1 MHWHCRDYRA
11 AVGRLGDAIGAI
23 CRKLRRAGGV
33 GTDLWDTV
41 ARADAYI
48 KARTPADTRGW
59 DALRDMLACNVPN
72 PRWAVPGGLTPEET
86 REHNKLLDASI
97 TEEWGALLNA
107 AEEVRICWRDMTRAV
122 VAAREHMDSGR
133 GMMRLIIRAW
143 REVTDG
149 IRAGAAKWDQR
160 WAASDMGSP
169 LARRLQF
176 NDTVS
181 HYGTEVG
188 WRIRAVFTWM
198 RIVRAAKVQRAR
210 RRSGTW
216 RANEQ
221 HRLHQIYESSQ
232 TTPITTQI
240 RRPYTWHEQTEISS
254 DTGATSG
261 AAAVILKRRQAAA
274 CVHRDAPADKKQK
287 AAVDDDESARHTRER
302 RVDSQLIYTTNA
314 HRLYID
320 RITFWRW
327 QPRTGDG

>member
-1 MHWHCRDYRA
+1 MGST
-11 AVGRLGDAIGAI
+11 VGRLGD
-23 CRKLRRAGGV
+23 V
-33 GTDLWDTV
+33 
-41 ARADAYI
+41 
-48 KARTPADTRGW
+48 
-59 DALRDMLACNVPN
+59 
-72 PRWAVPGGLTPEET
+72 
-86 REHNKLLDASI
+86 
-97 TEEWGALLNA
+97 
-107 AEEVRICWRDMTRAV
+107 
-122 VAAREHMDSGR
+122 
-133 GMMRLIIRAW
+133 
-143 REVTDG
+143 
-149 IRAGAAKWDQR
+149 
-160 WAASDMGSP
+160 GSP

-287 AAVDDDESARHTRER
+287 VAVDDDESAQHTRER
-302 RVDSQLIYTTNA
+302 RVDSQSTNLLHECTPA
-314 HRLYID
+314 IHRPHHVLEMAAANG
-320 RITFWRW
+320 RRLT
-327 QPRTGDG
+327 PSV

>member
-1 MHWHCRDYRA
+1 
-11 AVGRLGDAIGAI
+11 
-23 CRKLRRAGGV
+23 
-33 GTDLWDTV
+33 
-41 ARADAYI
+41 
-48 KARTPADTRGW
+48 
-59 DALRDMLACNVPN
+59 
-72 PRWAVPGGLTPEET
+72 
-86 REHNKLLDASI
+86 
-97 TEEWGALLNA
+97 
-107 AEEVRICWRDMTRAV
+107 
-122 VAAREHMDSGR
+122 
-133 GMMRLIIRAW
+133 MRLIIRAW

-160 WAASDMGSP
+160 WAASEMGSP

-274 CVHRDAPADKKQK
+274 CVHRDAPADIKDKGRP
-287 AAVDDDESARHTRER
+287 SMMMNRHGIPEKGG
-302 RVDSQLIYTTNA
+302 LIVN
-314 HRLYID
+314 
-320 RITFWRW
+320 
-327 QPRTGDG
+327 